1 MASIYDIVTAP
12 EIAAYWTENAK
23 YEEPYFGESKFPNRK
38 QVGLDLSWIKGARKA
53 PVSLSLSAFDADV
66 IPLKRGLVEKLS
78 TEMPFFKNEYQI
90 DEKTRQELLMLLSAN
105 NANVNTV
112 IGRIFDDAS
121 SLMRNASLTREMLR
135 MQLLTT
141 GVISLEDNGQKFT
154 YDYQLPTS
162 HKVTPTVKWNVH
174 ATADPIA
181 DILKWQRLVQQEKG
195 VKPTE
200 ILLNSDTLL
209 EIGQAEKVQKGIAA
223 SMGGIIAA
231 EPSDDDLIAYL
242 EKRLKSVVYAYDKG
256 YEFTASNGTTSFKKF
271 IPDGTVVLMPPAA
284 LGNTWFGTTPEEA
297 DLASGVSRA
306 KVSVVDTGV
315 AITTWAIEDPVT
327 VHTKGSQVCLPSFE
341 LADEIIIASVL

>member
-12 EIAAYWTENAK
+12 EIAAYWTENEK

-38 QVGLDLSWIKGARKA
+38 QIGLDLSWIKGARKA

-66 IPLKRGLVEKLS
+66 IPLKRGSVSKLA

-121 SLMRNASLTREMLR
+121 SLMRNGALTREILR

-141 GVISLEDNGQKFT
+141 GVISLSDNGQVFS
-154 YDYQLPTS
+154 YDYKIPTS
-162 HKVTPTVKWNVH
+162 HKVTPTAKWSVV

-181 DILKWQRLVQQEKG
+181 NIEEWMQLIQNEKG
-195 VKPTE
+195 VQPTE
-200 ILLNSDTLL
+200 ILMNGTTLSALAKVDAIKNGVFANSNITSRPT
-209 EIGQAEKVQKGIAA
+209 QVQVITFLQEQLGVTIYK
-223 SMGGIIAA
+223 
-231 EPSDDDLIAYL
+231 
-242 EKRLKSVVYAYDKG
+242 YDKG
-256 YEFTASNGTTSFKKF
+256 YDVNGTFKKF
-271 IPDGTVVLMPPAA
+271 VPDGTVVLMPSTT

-297 DLASGVSRA
+297 DLASGASRA
-306 KVSVVDTGV
+306 KVSIVDTGF
-315 AITTWAIEDPVT
+315 AISTWAEEDPVT
-327 VHTKGSQVCLPSFE
+327 VRTKGSQVCLPSFE
-341 LADEIIIASVL
+341 LADEIVIASVL

>member
-12 EIAAYWTENAK
+12 EIAAYWTTNEK

-66 IPLKRGLVEKLS
+66 IPLKRGTVSKLS

-90 DEKTRQELLMLLSAN
+90 DEKTRQELLMLLSAR
-105 NANVNTV
+105 NANVSTV

-121 SLMRNASLTREMLR
+121 SLMRNGALTREILR

-141 GVISLEDNGQKFT
+141 GVISLSDNGQVFS
-154 YDYQLPTS
+154 YDYKIPTS
-162 HKVTPTVKWNVH
+162 HKTDPTKNGNSKWSVT

-181 DILKWQRLVQQEKG
+181 DIEAWMQIIQNEKG
-195 VKPTE
+195 VQPTE
-200 ILLNSDTLL
+200 LLMNGTTLAALAKVDSVRNGVFANSNITSRPT
-209 EIGQAEKVQKGIAA
+209 QVQVISFLQEQLGVTIYK
-223 SMGGIIAA
+223 
-231 EPSDDDLIAYL
+231 
-242 EKRLKSVVYAYDKG
+242 YDKG
-256 YEFTASNGTTSFKKF
+256 YDLDGTFKKF
-271 IPDGTVVLMPPAA
+271 VPDGTVVLMPSTA

-306 KVSVVDTGV
+306 KVSVVDTGF
-315 AITTWAIEDPVT
+315 AITTWAEEDPVT
-327 VHTKGSQVCLPSFE
+327 VRTKGSQVCLPSFE